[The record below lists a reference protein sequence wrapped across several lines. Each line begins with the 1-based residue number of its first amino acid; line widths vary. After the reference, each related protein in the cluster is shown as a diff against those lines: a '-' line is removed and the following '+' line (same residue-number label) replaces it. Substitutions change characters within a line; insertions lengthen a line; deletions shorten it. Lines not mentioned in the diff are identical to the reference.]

1 MAYSRFTIN
10 KKDKMQIGLV
20 LLLAL
25 IPFLN
30 NLFPQLKSFWKD
42 TLKIPANIVDNV
54 LEDVGMVG
62 VGYVVVKISSAL
74 VGYGRIAGMIL
85 GYGLILTALLP
96 YFFRGKSLQ
105 DVLSGLGGSG
115 NNGVN
120 AN

>member
-1 MAYSRFTIN
+1 
-10 KKDKMQIGLV
+10 
-20 LLLAL
+20 
-25 IPFLN
+25 
-30 NLFPQLKSFWKD
+30 
-42 TLKIPANIVDNV
+42 
-54 LEDVGMVG
+54 
-62 VGYVVVKISSAL
+62 
-74 VGYGRIAGMIL
+74 MIL